1 MAGDMG
7 VHPRTCSPLHRLG
20 LGSAVDQPGDLKAL
34 GYAGTTISAIAATAG
49 VSVPTVELAFGTK
62 AALLKAAI
70 DVAIAGDD
78 DPVPVLERPWAT
90 QVQQAT
96 TAEEF
101 LAKVADVLVEAA
113 GRADA
118 LVLVAFEAARSDE
131 RLTPLA
137 AQLKAQ
143 RSVTAAWIVDGLTAR
158 APLRA
163 NIDARGPSTPSG
175 CSWTPPSSTGLLT
188 TAAGRPNATAPGSP
202 TRRSDSWV
210 DLPAQPSPAAL
221 KSADRER
228 LGGLLPRLWRVEELC
243 EEELDAL
250 LEKATIDAYGDNE

>member
-1 MAGDMG
+1 MVAGAS
-7 VHPRTCSPLHRLG
+7 PQRSRPYRSPKRQEQARQTRRRILAAATARFRT
-20 LGSAVDQPGDLKAL
+20 L
-34 GYAGTTISAIAATAG
+34 GYAGTTISAIAAAAG
-49 VSVPTVELAFGTK
+49 VCVPTVELAFGTK

-90 QVQQAT
+90 RVQQAT

-101 LAKVADVLVEAA
+101 LARVADVLVEAA
-113 GRADA
+113 RRADA

-131 RLTPLA
+131 RLTPLV

-163 NIDARGPSTPSG
+163 SIDRTRAIDTVWLLMDPAVFDRLTNDRG
-175 CSWTPPSSTGLLT
+175 WTAQRYGTWFADTALRLLSRSSRIT
-188 TAAGRPNATAPGSP
+188 
-202 TRRSDSWV
+202 
-210 DLPAQPSPAAL
+210 
-221 KSADRER
+221 
-228 LGGLLPRLWRVEELC
+228 
-243 EEELDAL
+243 
-250 LEKATIDAYGDNE
+250 